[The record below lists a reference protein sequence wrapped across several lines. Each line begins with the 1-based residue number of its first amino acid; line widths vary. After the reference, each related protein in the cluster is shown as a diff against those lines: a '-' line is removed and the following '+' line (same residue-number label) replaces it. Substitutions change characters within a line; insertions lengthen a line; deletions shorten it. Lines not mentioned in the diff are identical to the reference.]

1 MGNLNNVF
9 NPSSVALIGASDKE
23 GSIGRII
30 LTNLLQAEG
39 RKIFPVN
46 PGKKVL
52 MGLECFADIASIADP
67 IDLAVIAT
75 PAKEVPELVEECG
88 RAGIGGLVIIS
99 AGFRE
104 VGEEGRLLEQRI
116 TATRKQYGM
125 RILGPNCLGFVRP
138 NAGLNATFMKMN
150 PPPGNIAFI
159 SQSGALGTAILDW
172 AVDAHVGFSMF
183 ASLGAMIDV
192 DFGDLIDFLGDDD
205 QTRSILLYMEGIGNA
220 KKFMSAARAF
230 AMHKPII
237 VLKPGRFTESARAA
251 RSHTGA
257 MAGDDAIYEAAF
269 KRAGVVRVRE
279 IADLFDAAEILESRK
294 LPKGAKLAIVTAAG
308 GPGVMATDALID
320 LGGELARLSDESM
333 QQLNDVLPPFWSKG
347 NPVDVLGDADAARYA
362 RAIDV
367 CLADS
372 GVDGVLVIC
381 VPTNT
386 APPDEVAQAVID
398 SAKKAWKPIV
408 TAWMGAQEVRAGREM
423 LTQHDIPTYE
433 NPEEA
438 VRAYVNMYRYRRN
451 LELLYEAPAD
461 LPAQET
467 PREELKDFIK
477 RIMGEKERLKDLIN
491 RAIGDG
497 RTLLNEDESKE
508 FLAAFGIPTTIPSMT
523 HHAEEAVAV
532 ARETGY
538 PVAIKIVSPDITHK
552 SDVGGVAL
560 GIHSDEQLRQVYERM
575 VTTVKERA
583 PKAVIEGITVQKMIE
598 GIDYELILG
607 SKKDKDFGAV
617 ILFGMGG
624 ITAELIKD
632 FSIGLP
638 PLNETLAKRLME
650 ETKAY
655 KLIQGWRGKPAADI
669 EGLEIILV
677 NFSYLVVA
685 FPEIAE
691 IDINPLAISGGNL
704 CALDARIIL
713 DKDYTES
720 ASPHPHLVISPYPI
734 KLIMPLTLPDGTK
747 MVLRPIRP
755 EDEPLEREFLSTL
768 SDESL
773 RTRFFSAFRD
783 ISHEW
788 LVMFC
793 NIDYDRHIAMVAQ
806 VTENEKRRMVG
817 VARVIINS
825 DFNSGE
831 IAVLVH
837 DRFQGKGLGKELMEV
852 VIKIARGKGL
862 HEIYGEVLTEND
874 RMLGLCRKLGFTTKM
889 LPGGTTRIML
899 PLK

>member
-1 MGNLNNVF
+1 MGNLNNLF
-9 NPSSVALIGASDKE
+9 NPGSVALIGASDRE
-23 GSIGRII
+23 GSLGKII
-30 LTNLLQAEG
+30 LTNLLQAKD

-46 PGKKVL
+46 PKNKAL
-52 MGLECFADIASIADP
+52 LGLECFENVAGIPDP
-67 IDLAVIAT
+67 VDLAVIAT

-88 RAGIGGLVIIS
+88 SAGVGGLVIIS
-99 AGFRE
+99 AGFKE
-104 VGEEGRLLEQRI
+104 IGEEGRLLEQRV
-116 TATRKQYGM
+116 TATRKKYGM

-159 SQSGALGTAILDW
+159 SQSGALGSAILDW
-172 AVDAHVGFSMF
+172 AVHEHVGFSMF

-192 DFGDLIDFLGDDD
+192 DFGDLIDFLGEDDA
-205 QTRSILLYMEGIGNA
+205 TRSILLYMEGVGNA

-237 VLKPGRFTESARAA
+237 ILKPGRFTESAKAA

-269 KRAGVVRVRE
+269 KRAGTVRVKE
-279 IADLFDAAEILESRK
+279 IADLFDAAEILDSRK
-294 LPKGAKLAIVTAAG
+294 LPRGPRLAIVTAAG

-320 LGGELARLSDESM
+320 LGGELAGFSDESM
-333 QQLNDVLPPFWSKG
+333 ERLNQLLPTFWSKG
-347 NPVDVLGDADAARYA
+347 NPIDVLGDADAARYA
-362 RAIDV
+362 GAIDV
-367 CLADS
+367 CLGDS
-372 GVDGVLVIC
+372 GVDGILVIC
-381 VPTNT
+381 VPMDT
-386 APPDEVAQAVID
+386 APPDVVARVVID
-398 SAKKAWKPIV
+398 SAEKAWKPII
-408 TAWMGAQEVRAGREM
+408 TAWMGAEKVRAAME
-423 LTQHDIPTYE
+423 TCAQHNIPNYAT
-433 NPEEA
+433 PEEA
-438 VRAYVNMYRYRRN
+438 VRAYVNMYRYSRN
-451 LELLYEAPAD
+451 LELLYETPAE
-461 LPAQET
+461 LPVQET
-467 PREELKDFIK
+467 PQEDLKDFIK
-477 RIMGEKERLKDLIN
+477 RIIGEKERLKGLIK
-491 RAIGDG
+491 RVIREG

-523 HHAEEAVAV
+523 HHVEEAVAV
-532 ARETGY
+532 AREIGY

-560 GIHSDEQLRQVYERM
+560 GLHSEEQLRQAYERM
-575 VTTVKERA
+575 VTAVKERA
-583 PKAVIEGITVQKMIE
+583 PKALIEGVAIQKMVE

-655 KLIQGWRGKPAADI
+655 KLIQGWRGKPPAD
-669 EGLEIILV
+669 LEELEATLV
-677 NFSYLVVA
+677 KFSYLVVA

-691 IDINPLAISGGNL
+691 IDINPLAISGGKL

-713 DKDYTES
+713 DKDYSES
-720 ASPHPHLVISPYPI
+720 ASPYPHLVITPYPVRF
-734 KLIMPLTLPDGTK
+734 IMPWRLSDGTEIL
-747 MVLRPIRP
+747 LRPIRP
-755 EDEPLEREFLSTL
+755 EDEPLEREFLATL
-768 SDESL
+768 SVESL
-773 RTRFFSAFRD
+773 RTRFFSAFRN

-806 VTENEKRRMVG
+806 VKENEERKIIG
-817 VARVIINS
+817 VARVIINP

-837 DRFQGKGLGKELMEV
+837 DRFQRKGLGKKLMEV
-852 VIKIARGKGL
+852 VIEIAEWKGL
-862 HEIYGEVLTEND
+862 HEIYGEVLTDND
-874 RMLGLCRKLGFTTKM
+874 KMLGLCRKLGFKTKW
-889 LPGGTTRIML
+889 LPGGTTTIRL